1 MDQELLGRWDEIE
14 EIDIRFNNFKCD
26 CETQWF
32 LDVLIPRIK
41 SIKKTALT
49 EDIE

>member
-14 EIDIRFNNFKCD
+14 EIDIRLNHFKCD
-26 CETQWF
+26 CDTQWF
-32 LDVLIPRIK
+32 IDVLIPRIN
-41 SIKKTALT
+41 STKKGTLA